1 MHWNYQKDT
10 KHLWIYRGKI
20 KMIDNR
26 FMSLRF
32 PDEEGARDFVLAALG
47 ADAYEKYEKLRKK
60 YNGKPDWGSK
70 L

>member
-1 MHWNYQKDT
+1 MT
-10 KHLWIYRGKI
+10 
-20 KMIDNR
+20 DNR

-47 ADAYEKYEKLRKK
+47 GDAYETYEKLRKK
-60 YNGKPDWGSK
+60 YNGKLDWGSK